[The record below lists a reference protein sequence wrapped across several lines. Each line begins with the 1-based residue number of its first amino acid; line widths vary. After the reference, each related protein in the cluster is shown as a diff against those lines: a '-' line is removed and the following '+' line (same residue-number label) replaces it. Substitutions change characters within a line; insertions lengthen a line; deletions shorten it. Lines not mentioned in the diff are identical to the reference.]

1 MRPIIQI
8 LNLGI
13 VRILNKPEV
22 VAQFSAQGAEVAPN
36 SPEEF
41 SAYILN
47 EINKW
52 GRVVRAAGLKAN

>member
-1 MRPIIQI
+1 M
-8 LNLGI
+8 LNREI

-22 VAQFSAQGAEVAPN
+22 VAQFLAQGAEAAPN
-36 SPEEF
+36 TPEEF

-52 GRVVRAAGLKAN
+52 GRVVRSASLKAN